1 MYDPYYWQYYY
12 TEQQQE
18 SEQLRLENEQLRQEN
33 EELRTYIEGFKPIN
47 IERIEYK
54 IQGLSIE
61 TLSGML
67 NIGVNLN
74 GESEE
79 FADLAEKLMAEE
91 GVAFRV
97 EKEKKEG
104 PNSQPLDNVVSPDSR
119 AEQQSQNK
127 QSPQSE

>member
-12 TEQQQE
+12 DGLQQE
-18 SEQLRLENEQLRQEN
+18 VQQLRTEADQLRKEN
-33 EELRTYIEGFKPIN
+33 EELRNYIAGIKPIN

-79 FADLAEKLMAEE
+79 FNDLAEKLMTEE
-91 GVAFRV
+91 GVAFKV
-97 EKEKKEG
+97 EKEKQEE
-104 PNSQPLDNVVSPDSR
+104 PNSQLPDNAVYPGSK
-119 AEQQSQNK
+119 EGFQS
-127 QSPQSE
+127 